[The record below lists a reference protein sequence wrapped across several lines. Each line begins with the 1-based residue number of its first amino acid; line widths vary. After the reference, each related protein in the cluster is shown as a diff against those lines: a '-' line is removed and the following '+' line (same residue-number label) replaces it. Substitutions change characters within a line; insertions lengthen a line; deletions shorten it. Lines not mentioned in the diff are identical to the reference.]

1 MKGLLII
8 IGVIAVYFIIRIFI
22 GSRKSEFYGDSIK
35 KSDLKND
42 SYEKGMN
49 SINSSKNHFGGPPGG
64 GNSN

>member
-8 IGVIAVYFIIRIFI
+8 IVVIAVYFIIRIFI
-22 GSRKSEFYGDSIK
+22 GSKKSEFYGDSIK